1 LFRGLVAEPAEAIH
15 RRHRSMVGKIKDYNK
30 MLMEDERFDTV
41 IVPIGDGLALSV
53 LKEGKARE

>member
-1 LFRGLVAEPAEAIH
+1 
-15 RRHRSMVGKIKDYNK
+15 MVGKIKDYNK